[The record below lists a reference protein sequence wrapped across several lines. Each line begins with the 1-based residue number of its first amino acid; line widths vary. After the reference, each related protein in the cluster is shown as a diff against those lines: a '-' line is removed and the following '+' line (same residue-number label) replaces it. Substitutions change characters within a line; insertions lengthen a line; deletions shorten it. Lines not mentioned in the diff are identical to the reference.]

1 MHQAPSA
8 VAYFSPKATGRCQ
21 ANQEEQ
27 SSVEQVLRNI
37 EDHHAKYMNSVTRD
51 LKDIPSGFKQFP
63 PEAAEGMTHSLDGKF
78 APDDSVDTVDF
89 PLRGELGQAKRICPS
104 W

>member
-1 MHQAPSA
+1 MHQALSA
-8 VAYFSPKATGRCQ
+8 VAYFSPEVTGRRQ
-21 ANQEEQ
+21 ANQDEQ
-27 SSVEQVLRNI
+27 SSVEQVLQNI

-63 PEAAEGMTHSLDGKF
+63 PEAAEGIAHSRGGNF
-78 APDDSVDTVDF
+78 APDDSVGTVDF